1 MAAFSDNDFDR
12 LDWQLLQNGAINL
25 YYRPA
30 ILDEHIA
37 WLVSHAYLV
46 HEFDC
51 SIWTSQSDFHEAIS
65 AKLNFPGWYGQ
76 NIDAFNDCLCDIE
89 IPDNGGTALVF
100 RRFDC
105 FLSKE
110 PEFAEWV
117 LDVIQDNSRLHS
129 LFGQRL
135 FAMLQSDDP
144 SLKLKPV
151 GECHARW
158 NRREWFNSDRGL

>member
-25 YYRPA
+25 YYREP
-30 ILDEHIA
+30 ILREDIS
-37 WLVSHAYLV
+37 WLADHGYLI

-51 SIWTSQSDFHEAIS
+51 GIWNSQSDFHEEVR
-65 AKLNFPGWYGQ
+65 AKLNFPGWYGE

-89 IPDNGGTALVF
+89 IPHDGGTALVF

-117 LDVIQDNSRLHS
+117 LDDIQGNSRMHS

-151 GECHARW
+151 GECYARW
-158 NRREWFNSDRGL
+158 NRREKLNSARGL